1 MRIDVILRHAF
12 WLFFWCKTNLST
24 KSRLNLKIKTMSV
37 LEPENEQ
44 EGLPPFIK
52 TWPQMYAI
60 VIGTLFVLMLLFY
73 AMMRYFAWTIPI
85 HPNFNH

>member
-1 MRIDVILRHAF
+1 
-12 WLFFWCKTNLST
+12 
-24 KSRLNLKIKTMSV
+24 
-37 LEPENEQ
+37 
-44 EGLPPFIK
+44 
-52 TWPQMYAI
+52 MYAI